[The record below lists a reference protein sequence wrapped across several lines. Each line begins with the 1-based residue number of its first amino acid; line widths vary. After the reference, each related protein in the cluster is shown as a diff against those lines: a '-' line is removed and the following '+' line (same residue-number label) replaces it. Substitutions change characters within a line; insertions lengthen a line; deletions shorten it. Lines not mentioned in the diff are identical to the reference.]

1 MLGVVFLRKT
11 FLFEDLIF
19 AAVHLFWDV
28 PGHHN
33 SGG

>member
-1 MLGVVFLRKT
+1 MLGVVFLRI

-19 AAVHLFWDV
+19 AAVHVFWDV